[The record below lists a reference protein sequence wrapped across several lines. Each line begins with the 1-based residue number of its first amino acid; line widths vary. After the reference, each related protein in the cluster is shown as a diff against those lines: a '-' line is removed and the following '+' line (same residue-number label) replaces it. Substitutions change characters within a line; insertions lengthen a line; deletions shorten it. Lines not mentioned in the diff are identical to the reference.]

1 MIRNVLGVLVLLSVV
16 ACATE
21 SGLQSKTWVWERT
34 VYNNDTVHTP
44 NEAEAFT
51 LLFTEEGQVQVGT
64 DCNNMRGG
72 YTVTDN
78 RIEFSQMAATRMYC
92 EGSQEQLFAGML
104 ENVSSYFIDDKGRLI
119 LELKY
124 DSGSM
129 IFL

>member
-1 MIRNVLGVLVLLSVV
+1 MRGVLAALALLGVS

-21 SGLQSKTWVWERT
+21 VGLPSKTWVWERT
-34 VYNNDTVHTP
+34 IYNDDTVHTP

-51 LLFTEEGQVQVGT
+51 LTFTEDGQVQVTT

-104 ENVSSYFIDDKGRLI
+104 ENVSSYFIDDDGRLI

>member
-1 MIRNVLGVLVLLSVV
+1 MRGVLAALALLGVS

-21 SGLQSKTWVWERT
+21 AGLSSKTWVWERT
-34 VYNNDTVHTP
+34 IYNDDTVHTP

-51 LLFTEEGQVQVGT
+51 LAFTDDGQVQVTT

-104 ENVSSYFIDDKGRLI
+104 ENVSSYFIDDDGRLI

>member
-1 MIRNVLGVLVLLSVV
+1 MMRSVFAGLVLLGVV
-16 ACATE
+16 GCATE
-21 SGLQSKTWVWERT
+21 AGLQTKTWLWERT
-34 VYNNDTVHTP
+34 VYNDDTVHTP
-44 NEAEAFT
+44 VKADAFT
-51 LLFTEEGQVQVGT
+51 LTFTDDAQVQVTT

-104 ENVSSYFIDDKGRLI
+104 ENVSSYFIHEDGRLI